1 MGGYT
6 ALNTQP
12 FLKQTFESNNFKKMY
27 QTGELN
33 YSAYMEQN
41 QCPLN
46 DTLCNEAVWFTQNM
60 LLGTKN
66 DMDLIFQAIQRIY
79 THADEIKKKLQ

>member
-1 MGGYT
+1 
-6 ALNTQP
+6 
-12 FLKQTFESNNFKKMY
+12 
-27 QTGELN
+27 
-33 YSAYMEQN
+33 MEQN

-60 LLGTKN
+60 LLGTIN

-79 THADEIKKKLQ
+79 THADEIKKKLK